1 VIPAER
7 STEAGFHRSSA
18 YLPLHTTDRREGG
31 WTMPKT
37 TRAARAMRTERAG
50 AGGAGP
56 GGRLGPG
63 QGTALLLGAVLGP
76 GVLALPHLAAAAA
89 GPASIVAWA
98 ALLALSVPV
107 ALTFAAL
114 GGRFPDGGG
123 VAAFAARAFGART
136 AAVTGWWF
144 YFAVPVGVPAG
155 AVIGAEY
162 VSSALGLGA
171 GGTPAVACGLLAA
184 AFAANHAGLRF
195 SGRLQLL
202 LAVLL
207 VALLVAAVAAAL
219 PAVRPGNFT
228 PFAPHGPEG
237 IARAAGVL
245 FFAFVGW
252 EAASHLSAEFAD
264 PRRHLPRATVLT
276 LAVVGVLY
284 AGLAVTVIGVL
295 GGRAAVS
302 PVPLALLLEH
312 GAGSLAGPVTAGAAL
327 LLSFG
332 AINTYVAGGARLGA
346 ALARDGALPSWLAA
360 GAAPGRVPHRSLLLL
375 AALSGA
381 VTAAVAGSGIGLDP
395 LMRATS
401 ACLAAV
407 TAVGVAAA
415 TRLLSGAGRRTAAVA
430 TVLTLALLA
439 ACGPYL
445 LVPLALAAGA
455 VAAGRVRVRSSAAGR
470 GPGWPGS

>member
-1 VIPAER
+1 M
-7 STEAGFHRSSA
+7 AGT
-18 YLPLHTTDRREGG
+18 PGT
-31 WTMPKT
+31 
-37 TRAARAMRTERAG
+37 
-50 AGGAGP
+50 GGAGP

-98 ALLALSVPV
+98 ALLALSAPV

-155 AVIGAEY
+155 ALIGAEY

-171 GGTPAVACGLLAA
+171 GGTLAVTCGLLAA

-195 SGRLQLL
+195 SGGLQLL

-237 IARAAGVL
+237 VARAAGVL

-284 AGLAVTVIGVL
+284 TGLAVSVIGVL

-346 ALARDGALPSWLAA
+346 ALARDGALPAWLAGGA
-360 GAAPGRVPHRSLLLL
+360 GPARVGHGAGPARVGHDADPGRVPHRSLLLL
-375 AALSGA
+375 AVLSGA
-381 VTAAVAGSGIGLDP
+381 VTAAVAGSGLGLDP

-415 TRLLSGAGRRTAAVA
+415 TRLLSGAWRRTAAVA

-445 LVPLALAAGA
+445 LVPLVLAAGA
-455 VAAGRVRVRSSAAGR
+455 AAAGRVRVRSSAAGR
-470 GPGWPGS
+470 GPGWPGG

>member
-1 VIPAER
+1 M
-7 STEAGFHRSSA
+7 
-18 YLPLHTTDRREGG
+18 TDRWEGRCAVPE
-31 WTMPKT
+31 TSA
-37 TRAARAMRTERAG
+37 TRVAG
-50 AGGAGP
+50 ARGTGGAGP

-98 ALLALSVPV
+98 ALLALSAPV

-155 AVIGAEY
+155 ALIGAEY

-171 GGTPAVACGLLAA
+171 GGTLAVTCGLLAA

-195 SGRLQLL
+195 SGGLQLL

-237 IARAAGVL
+237 VARAAGVL

-284 AGLAVTVIGVL
+284 TGLAVSVIGVL

-346 ALARDGALPSWLAA
+346 ALARDGALPAWLAGGA
-360 GAAPGRVPHRSLLLL
+360 GPARVGHGADSARVGHDADPGRVPHRSLLLL
-375 AALSGA
+375 AVLSGA
-381 VTAAVAGSGIGLDP
+381 VTAAVAGSGLGLDP

-445 LVPLALAAGA
+445 LVPLVLAAGA
-455 VAAGRVRVRSSAAGR
+455 AAAGRVRVRSSAAGR
-470 GPGWPGS
+470 GPGWPGG

>member
-1 VIPAER
+1 
-7 STEAGFHRSSA
+7 
-18 YLPLHTTDRREGG
+18 
-31 WTMPKT
+31 M
-37 TRAARAMRTERAG
+37 AG
-50 AGGAGP
+50 ARGTGGAGP

-98 ALLALSVPV
+98 ALLALSAPV

-155 AVIGAEY
+155 ALIGAEY

-171 GGTPAVACGLLAA
+171 GGTLAVTCGLLAA

-195 SGRLQLL
+195 SGGLQLL

-237 IARAAGVL
+237 VARAAGVL

-284 AGLAVTVIGVL
+284 TGLAVSVIGVL

-346 ALARDGALPSWLAA
+346 ALARDGALPAWLAGGA
-360 GAAPGRVPHRSLLLL
+360 GPARVGHGADSARVGHGADSARVGHDADPGRVPHRSLLLL
-375 AALSGA
+375 AVLSGA
-381 VTAAVAGSGIGLDP
+381 VTAAVAGSGLGLDP

-445 LVPLALAAGA
+445 LVPLVLAAGA
-455 VAAGRVRVRSSAAGR
+455 AAAGRVRVRSSAAGR
-470 GPGWPGS
+470 GPGWPGG